1 MMTDGGRQANPFHPA
16 KILRVDLQ
24 IRLKKASEETRKR
37 KKISPDTCNRGS
49 SCFVSIVLL
58 S

>member
-24 IRLKKASEETRKR
+24 IRLNKASEETRKR
-37 KKISPDTCNRGS
+37 KKISPDTCNRG
-49 SCFVSIVLL
+49 
-58 S
+58 